1 MKKEI
6 YVFTRA
12 LLTVVLMALVAAKGY
27 AAPPTIIVGPTD
39 AHFQAQ
45 GDGGKVL
52 FTWQTSTPGSF
63 NFIVQQSSDGGATFT
78 TIATIP
84 FTGAEDYFHPVSGLT
99 DGVTYVWQVKVESD
113 PVGLF
118 ESTYN
123 QTTAYTYVQF
133 TGSVTVGELNK
144 NQNSVTL
151 NVVDNVNGEDNF
163 MVEYMAPN
171 GPWVSGPVFTI
182 PGSEIPRQVT
192 GLMANTSYRFRVV
205 AIKGGN
211 KIYSN
216 EIVIKTNRDFPPKPD
231 SFTVI
236 QTCAEKVTVQA
247 VYSNPSLADQFT
259 VSVNGQIVDSGFMS
273 AVITSTVSVS
283 PGQTANIVIAT
294 FNETGL
300 INSDPLTVNVPPYT
314 MNPPSGLTGSEETKT
329 ENTINISW
337 LPGTSP
343 CSDGFIDAVE
353 IQLDFL
359 FQDGTTGSRLDVTY
373 GNATNYLIENLK
385 PKTWVGIRVIQRN
398 YTYGTSAQSQQIWIR
413 TLGPPDAPT
422 GLAVATSADPLGEIQ
437 NLISFTDIADDET
450 GFIVDYRMNE
460 GDWSYLTS
468 MVANSS
474 MFYHKPLQEGNTYS
488 YRIKGVNQYGDGPYS
503 EVVIVTVEY
512 TKEPKSP
519 YNLQGTIA
527 SGSVNLSW
535 LDDSQRESGFIV
547 ERSTDGSTWTE
558 IGTTGRNVTKFTDSD
573 VTSGNTYWYR
583 VKATNDVGT
592 SDPSETAEV
601 EYVEVSGLVNV
612 FPNPTVDAINLRMA
626 GERSTITLI
635 DQDNRTV
642 LSRSVKLVD
651 GEASLDLSNLKP
663 GAYQMVILTDGKT
676 KVSRKIYKY

>member
-27 AAPPTIIVGPTD
+27 AVPAPITGPTD

-63 NFIVQQSSDGGATFT
+63 NFIVQQSSDGGTTFT

-99 DGVTYVWQVKVESD
+99 DATTYVWQVKVESD

-123 QTTAYTYVQF
+123 QTTAYTYVEF

-216 EIVIKTNRDFPPKPD
+216 EIVIKTNRDFPPKPA
-231 SFTVI
+231 SFTVT
-236 QTCAEKVTVQA
+236 QTCAENVTVQA
-247 VYSNPSLADQFT
+247 VYNNPSLADEYT
-259 VSVNGQIVDSGFMS
+259 ISVGGGIVAFGPMS
-273 AVITSTVSVS
+273 SVIVRTIAVS
-283 PGQTANIVIAT
+283 PGQTVNIVIAT
-294 FNETGL
+294 KNETGL
-300 INSDPLTVNVPPYT
+300 TNSDPLTVNVPPYT

-353 IQLDFL
+353 VKLDFL

-373 GNATNYLIENLK
+373 GTSSSYLIENLQ
-385 PKTWVGIRVIQRN
+385 PKTWVGITVIQRN

-422 GLAVATSADPLGEIQ
+422 DLAVATSADPLGEIQ
-437 NLISFTDIADDET
+437 NLIRFTDIADDET
-450 GFIVDYRMNE
+450 GFIVDYRMNG

-503 EVVIVTVEY
+503 EVVTVTVEY

-642 LSRSVKLVD
+642 LSRSIKLVD